1 MSFPSIQ
8 NVLEARNGAVLNK
21 STILKSDHFDSSFN
35 PSLKTH
41 LQGAPN
47 WREAGLNIF
56 GVAVSILFNK
66 LQQPSVSGISTLLTA
81 LKSGSEAPC
90 VWFSAREEPIVYIN
104 KYPYVLR
111 DADSPLSNIKRY
123 AGINATRL
131 EAMEDRLKNGNLCYL
146 TTF

>member
-1 MSFPSIQ
+1 MSFPSIHT
-8 NVLEARNGAVLNK
+8 VLEARNGAVLNK
-21 STILKSDHFDSSFN
+21 STILKSDHFDAAFN

-56 GVAVSILFNK
+56 GVA
-66 LQQPSVSGISTLLTA
+66 QPSVSGIATLLTA
-81 LKSGSEAPC
+81 LKSGSESPC

-123 AGINATRL
+123 AGINASRL
-131 EAMEDRLKNGNLCYL
+131 EAMEDRLKNGSL
-146 TTF
+146 